1 MRARAIAGGSRPRRR
16 ADRVRAHGAARQR
29 AAAAAPAP
37 DRAGRVDQR
46 HITLTGARQPASP
59 LGQRARPLVPA
70 DVLQDR
76 VLAGLLPD
84 PRVHLVPVA
93 ELVHQP
99 GLLTLSPAQPPPV
112 HPLPPPPPPH
122 PPPL

>member
-76 VLAGLLPD
+76 VLAGPLPD
-84 PRVHLVPVA
+84 P
-93 ELVHQP
+93 
-99 GLLTLSPAQPPPV
+99 LL
-112 HPLPPPPPPH
+112 PLPPVPPPPH
-122 PPPL
+122 PPRPLALTAAKLPPR